1 MKAASLLFLISANA
15 FALDC
20 AGMPEGLVVRLDR
33 KGGPLEKS
41 AIQDQDGVGSCYAN
55 QASIML
61 QSVIPNNPNLSYLNL
76 GLYYAT
82 DYTIPKSRASGNNS
96 YTHPMSKGSVID
108 GGFSCKAINAALN
121 RQKQTKA
128 GVLCKS
134 SDVTIEHSFFSQS
147 SNKDNQNKVLTASA
161 DYMTKYQSVF
171 GKPEDLNSATLQSNR
186 SKADQFKFALKKFI
200 QEAGDGYDKEC
211 NKNAGNWSAQGGQY
225 KRTTAMLDMVENA
238 LIKAFTENPKCMKNP
253 SSSETCQ
260 SLSQYAKMATK
271 NPNSNSSQIDFTL
284 SEQLKSQLK
293 NAESK
298 IFQNA
303 SSPAASDKVLAEIAN
318 QLKIADKSKNSEQ
331 DKKLIANIVI
341 KSIYPNDVKNLFE
354 NNSSNQ
360 SSDVELCKQ
369 GKFMSAF
376 TNGRFIVDASK
387 DVVLCNY
394 KGLLSNARDLAS
406 TLPMKTAKDMS
417 TFVDFITEKAGL
429 KYDEAILPLI
439 ATDCSVDKRVLIPEE
454 LTCNQVVMN
463 FKAGDFK
470 AGSKAPV
477 TSEATEVIKANRK
490 RMLASLDSDTAL
502 GITVCSR
509 YWKDPS
515 YGYNTYPTRAER
527 AQTCTNGRD
536 SFHSIAAIGYRCK
549 NNKVQYLAQNSWGPN
564 WKESNNKDMEFE
576 NGKAWLDE
584 DTLFQNLETIDYMS
598 L

>member
-1 MKAASLLFLISANA
+1 MKVASLLFLVTANA

-61 QSVIPNNPNLSYLNL
+61 QSVIPTNPNLSYLNL

-82 DYTIPKSRASGNNS
+82 DYTIPKLRGNQNS
-96 YTHPMSKGSVID
+96 SYMHPQSKGSVID
-108 GGFSCKAINAALN
+108 GGFSCKAINAALA
-121 RQKQTKA
+121 RQKQTNA

-134 SDVTIEHSFFSQS
+134 SDVNIEHSFFSQAGS
-147 SNKDNQNKVLTASA
+147 KPDNQNKVLTASA

-186 SKADQFKFALKKFI
+186 AKADQFKIALKKFI
-200 QEAGDGYDKEC
+200 QNAGDGYAREC
-211 NKNAGNWSAQGGQY
+211 NALSTGWKDKGGQY
-225 KRTTAMLDMVENA
+225 KRTSAMLDMVENA
-238 LIKAFTENPKCMKNP
+238 LIKAFTDNPKCMTNP
-253 SSSETCQ
+253 ASSETCQ
-260 SLSQYAKMATK
+260 SLAQYAKMASK
-271 NPNSNSSQIDFTL
+271 DPKSKSSQVDFSL
-284 SEQLKSQLK
+284 SEQLKTQLK
-293 NAESK
+293 NAEST
-298 IFQNA
+298 IFKNTDQ
-303 SSPAASDKVLAEIAN
+303 DKVLQEIAN
-318 QLKIADKSKNSEQ
+318 QLKIADKSKNTEQ
-331 DKKLIANIVI
+331 DKKFIANIVM
-341 KSIYPNDVKNLFE
+341 KSIYPSDLKNLSSDA
-354 NNSSNQ
+354 NSNQ
-360 SSDVELCKQ
+360 SNDVELCKQ

-376 TNGRFIVDASK
+376 TTGRFITEASK

-454 LTCNQVVMN
+454 LKCNQVVMN
-463 FKAGDFK
+463 FAAGDFK
-470 AGSKAPV
+470 SGSKAPA
-477 TSEATEVIKANRK
+477 TAAATEVIKANRK
-490 RMLASLDSDTAL
+490 RMLSSLDSDTAL
-502 GITVCSR
+502 GITVCSK
-509 YWKDPS
+509 YWKDPN
-515 YGYNTYPTRAER
+515 YGYNTYPTREQR
-527 AQTCTNGRD
+527 AQSCQNGRD

-549 NNKVQYLAQNSWGPN
+549 NNRIQYLAQNSWGPN
-564 WKESNNKDMEFE
+564 WKEPNKDIEFE

>member
-1 MKAASLLFLISANA
+1 MKFISLLFFISANS

-55 QASIML
+55 QASVML
-61 QSVIPNNPNLSYLNL
+61 QSVIPGNPNLSYLNL

-82 DYTIPKSRASGNNS
+82 DYTIPKSRQSGDNS
-96 YTHPMSKGSVID
+96 YIHPISKGAALD
-108 GGFSCKAINAALN
+108 GGFSCKAINAALE
-121 RQKQTKA
+121 RQKQTGK

-134 SDVTIEHSFFSQS
+134 SDVAIEHSYFTMSG
-147 SNKDNQNKVLTASA
+147 SNPNNQNKALVASA
-161 DYMTKYQSVF
+161 DYMTKYQSFF
-171 GKPEDLNSATLQSNR
+171 GKPEDLNSTTLQANR
-186 SKADQFKFALKKFI
+186 AKADQFKIALKKFI
-200 QEAGDGYDKEC
+200 QNSGESYAREC
-211 NKNAGNWSAQGGQY
+211 NKQSAGWKDQGGQY

-238 LIKAFTENPKCMKNP
+238 LIKAFTDNPKCMTNA

-260 SLSQYAKMATK
+260 SLAQYAKMATK
-271 NPNSNSSQIDFTL
+271 DPKSKNSQVDFSL
-284 SEQLKSQLK
+284 SEQLKAQLK

-298 IFQNA
+298 IFQ
-303 SSPAASDKVLAEIAN
+303 STSQDKILEEIAN
-318 QLKIADKSKNSEQ
+318 QLKLADKSKNSDQ
-331 DKKLIANIVI
+331 DKKMIANVVI
-341 KSIYPNDVKNLFE
+341 KSIYPSDLKNL
-354 NNSSNQ
+354 SSDSKSNQ
-360 SSDVELCKQ
+360 DNDIEICKQ

-376 TNGRFIVDASK
+376 TTGRFITEASK

-417 TFVDFITEKAGL
+417 TFVDFITDKAGL

-439 ATDCSVDKRVLIPEE
+439 ATDCSEDKRLQIPSE
-454 LTCNQVVMN
+454 LKCNQVVMN

-470 AGSKAPV
+470 AGTKAPV
-477 TSEATEVIKANRK
+477 TAEATEVIKANRK
-490 RMLASLDSDTAL
+490 RMMQSLDGDTAL

-509 YWKDPS
+509 YWKDS
-515 YGYNTYPTRAER
+515 NYGYNTYPTREDR
-527 AQTCTNGRD
+527 AKTCINGRD

-564 WKESNNKDMEFE
+564 WKEPNKDIEFE